1 MITMNE
7 NSINIDSEE
16 NIIDVSVAE
25 PEWKG
30 SYLDLEDVARKAMLL
45 ALKTAR
51 LPKIMTERTF
61 EASIVL
67 ANDDLIQ
74 VLNREYRDMDK
85 PTNVL
90 SFATIDSDDPLPE
103 EGPFPLGDIILS
115 YQTLDREAREQGK
128 FFKDHFTHMV
138 VHGTLHLIGYD
149 HQTED
154 EANIMETLEIRILEK
169 LNIQNPYMENFS
181 VA

>member
-1 MITMNE
+1 MNE
-7 NSINIDSEE
+7 NNELHEHEDG
-16 NIIDVSVAE
+16 NIIDVTVSE
-25 PEWKG
+25 PEWNA
-30 SYLDLEDVARKAMLL
+30 SFLDVEEVARNAVQLT
-45 ALKTAR
+45 LKIAR
-51 LPKIMTERTF
+51 LPPVMKSRDF
-61 EASIVL
+61 ETSIVL

-115 YQTLDREAREQGK
+115 YQTIDREAREQGK

-138 VHGTLHLIGYD
+138 IHGTLHLIGYD

-154 EANIMETLEIRILEK
+154 EANIMETLEIRILGK

-181 VA
+181 MA